1 MSARPIA
8 IINAR
13 LVDPESGYDGPGALL
28 TTAGKIARVSH
39 KPKLTG
45 LPTGVR
51 VIDAGG
57 DLLCPGLIDLRVK
70 TGEPG
75 SEPKET
81 LKSAARA
88 AAAGG
93 VTSIIVQPDTDPVI
107 DDPAVVDFILRR
119 ARDIGLVHV
128 YPAGAATKG
137 CLGQGM
143 AEIGLMREAG
153 CVYVT
158 DADRPIVDSR
168 VMRRLLAYAG
178 ALGVLVAHRPADPW
192 LTEGASATEGEFAG
206 RMGLAAEPV
215 AAETIMLERDIALV
229 ELTGARLMV
238 DQISAAAP
246 LESLARAK
254 VKGLPVIATCSINH
268 LSFNELDIGD
278 YRTFCKLIPPLRCE
292 DDRLALIDA
301 MASGLVDIVVS
312 AHTPAPPEDK
322 RLPFDEAAAGAIGL
336 ETLLPALL
344 TLHHEG
350 RVPLLRL
357 IEAATLAP
365 AKAIGL
371 AAGRLKVGAPADLL
385 LCDIDAPRLI
395 DAEDLISKSKN
406 SAFDGRRLQGRV
418 LMTLVDGRV
427 VYEADTSPKI
437 SGRGPPKAGGVSSH
451 ASSG

>member
-1 MSARPIA
+1 MSARA
-8 IINAR
+8 LAFVGAR
-13 LVDPESGYDGPGALL
+13 LIDPESGYDGPGSLL
-28 TTAGKIARVSH
+28 VADGCIARVSH
-39 KPKLTG
+39 ERAFSD
-45 LPTGVR
+45 LPSEIKVVEANG
-51 VIDAGG
+51 AM
-57 DLLCPGLIDLRVK
+57 LCPGLIDLRVK

-93 VTSIIVQPDTDPVI
+93 VTSIVVQPDTDPVI

-119 ARDIGLVHV
+119 ARDIELVHV

-137 CLGQGM
+137 CLGKGM

-153 CVYVT
+153 CVYIT
-158 DADRPIVDSR
+158 DADKPIVDSR

-192 LTEGASATEGEFAG
+192 LTAGASATEGEFAG

-229 ELTGARLMV
+229 GLTGSRLLV

-246 LESLARAK
+246 LRSLARAK
-254 VKGLPVIATCSINH
+254 ADGLPILATASINN

-278 YRTFCKLIPPLRCE
+278 YRTFCKLTPPLRGE
-292 DDRLALIDA
+292 EDRLTLIDA
-301 MASGLVDIVVS
+301 LASGLVDIVVS
-312 AHTPAPPEDK
+312 AHAPAPAEEK
-322 RLPFDEAAAGAIGL
+322 RLPFDEAAPGAIGL

-350 RVPLLRL
+350 RVPLTRL
-357 IEAATLAP
+357 IQAATLAP
-365 AKAIGL
+365 ARAIGL
-371 AAGRLKVGAPADLL
+371 DAGHLTVGAPADLL
-385 LCDIDAPRLI
+385 LCDIHAPRLI
-395 DAEDLISKSKN
+395 DAEKLTSKSKN
-406 SAFDGRRLQGRV
+406 SAFDGRRLQGEV

-427 VYEADTSPKI
+427 VYES
-437 SGRGPPKAGGVSSH
+437 
-451 ASSG
+451 